1 MLKSLLD
8 WYDRELLDRGASAV
22 ARSALAVM
30 SVAATV
36 SAVTGGP
43 TLKIIALAT
52 AALLFLSFAL
62 WLLRDRVRLLR
73 EREQNE
79 ELLSRYCEFISNR
92 PKPPWGVSKWEQE
105 TLIQPNG
112 DAHEVIDLGIVTARK
127 ETYFLTFR
135 FGPGWNQPAK
145 YWKRMKY
152 EVHLRDDSGSP
163 LPDLGCTHSWSPDG
177 HFNLTYHLY
186 EPVPA
191 GTKLNVHLRWRW
203 PGKDL
208 PLMRKKADLYCFNL
222 TKDSP
227 VDLAIY
233 TIVLPPGLDAKCS
246 PFGFSEEDARFS
258 IGSQENRGCREF
270 VFQATKLPLHRRV
283 GMRLQLK

>member
-22 ARSALAVM
+22 TRSALAVM
-30 SVAATV
+30 GIAATAA
-36 SAVTGGP
+36 AVAGGP
-43 TLKIIALAT
+43 TLKIVALAT
-52 AALLFLSFAL
+52 ATVLFLSFAL

-73 EREQNE
+73 EGEQNE

-92 PKPPWGVSKWEQE
+92 PKPPYGVSKWEQE

-112 DAHEVIDLGIVTARK
+112 DAHEVIDLEIVTARR

-135 FGPGWNQPAK
+135 FGPSWNQPAK

-152 EVHLRDDSGSP
+152 EVYLRDDSGSP
-163 LPDLGCTHSWSPDG
+163 LPDSGYTHFWSPDG

-186 EPVPA
+186 DPVPV
-191 GTKLNVHLRWRW
+191 GTKLNVHMRWKW

-208 PLMRKKADLYCFNL
+208 PLMRKKTDLYVFNF
-222 TKDSP
+222 TKASP
-227 VDLAIY
+227 VDHVTY
-233 TIVLPPGLDAKCS
+233 TIVLPSGLDAKCS
-246 PFGFSEEDARFS
+246 PFGFSETDARFGIS
-258 IGSQENRGCREF
+258 SQENRGRREF
-270 VFQATKLPLHRRV
+270 IFQATNVPLHRRV